1 MSTRLSLENFEEIY
15 HSTYHRTL
23 SYIICKCSNIED
35 INDIL
40 QDTYVE
46 LYKILK
52 RKKYIV
58 LENYPNYVIGI
69 AKKKI
74 AKHYGLLYRLN
85 THSIWNTQEENEYEI
100 EILSNIDVEAEIL
113 NKLNAEIVWNYIK
126 KKDIKVVKV
135 FYLYYYSEL
144 KISQIAK
151 ELNMSES
158 NVKNVLYRTIKDIKE
173 NIELGGDTD
182 V

>member
-1 MSTRLSLENFEEIY
+1 MSTQISLENFEEIY
-15 HSTYHRTL
+15 NNTYNRTL
-23 SYIICKCSNIED
+23 RYILCKCSNIED
-35 INDIL
+35 INDLL
-40 QDTYVE
+40 QETYVE

-58 LENYPNYVIGI
+58 LENYPNFIIGI

-74 AKHYGLLYRLN
+74 QRYYGLIYQIK
-85 THSIWNTQEENEYEI
+85 TYSIWNKLQEKEVELEI
-100 EILSNIDVEAEIL
+100 PSDIDLETDIIT
-113 NKLNAEIVWNYIK
+113 KLNAEIVWNYIK

-144 KISQIAK
+144 KISQIAN

-158 NVKNVLYRTIKDIKE
+158 NVKNILYRTIKDIKE
-173 NIELGGDTD
+173 NIKIGGDID